1 MLRLI
6 VCLMLCLSLPSQSAW
21 AAWRMAAAPVAQSEA
36 PMPCHPA
43 ADSKAAADD
52 SATTSPQASAST
64 TCPHCGTC
72 AACLLAHA
80 LPGTPTAA
88 LNAPPLA
95 QVTPPQADSGP
106 IAEFTTSGPD
116 RPPRAS

>member
-6 VCLMLCLSLPSQSAW
+6 VCLMLCLCLPSQSAW
-21 AAWRMAAAPVAQSEA
+21 AAWRMAAAPAAQSEA
-36 PMPCHPA
+36 PMPCHLA
-43 ADSKAAADD
+43 ADSVAALDD
-52 SATTSPQASAST
+52 SAASPTATAST

-80 LPGTPTAA
+80 LPGTPTGP

-95 QVTPPQADSGP
+95 QVAPPQADTGP
-106 IAEFTTSGPD
+106 IAAFTTSGPD